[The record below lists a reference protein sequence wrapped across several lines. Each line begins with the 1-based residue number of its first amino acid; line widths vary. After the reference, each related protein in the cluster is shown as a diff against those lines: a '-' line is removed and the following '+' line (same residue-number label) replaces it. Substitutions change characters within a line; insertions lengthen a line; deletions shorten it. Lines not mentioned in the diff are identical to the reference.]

1 MGLKVLAT
9 GVYDPGYNRN
19 RVLVSGLRKLGVEV
33 VEYPYASRRTADT
46 EALHAFARD
55 VQLVYLPPFTHAD
68 VSFVKNLVS
77 KPLVF
82 DPLISKYLTKVH
94 DYQAVWKYS
103 PRGMKNYLKDKL
115 ALNVADF
122 VLCDTEHHKE
132 YFAETFKVPLEK
144 MAVLPVGFVEDDF
157 QPIDV
162 RRGDRIFRVGFYG
175 SFVPL
180 QGIRKIVEAAR
191 LLRDDPSI
199 RFEIIGKGN
208 EYDAVYRLAKE
219 EYALDN
225 LVFYGLLPYAQL
237 SERLNAFD
245 VCLGIFGDSLKAEIV
260 VPNKVYHYAAVR
272 KPIITK
278 DSPGIREV
286 FTNGKDIR
294 LVANSPQA
302 IVDAILE
309 LKDNLPLRS
318 RLAENAHK
326 TVCSSYTDRKIA
338 ETFLSILD
346 AWALKKSP

>member
-1 MGLKVLAT
+1 MGMKVLVT

-19 RVLVSGLRKLGVEV
+19 RVLVSGLKKVGVEV
-33 VEYPYASRRTADT
+33 VEYPYASRRRLDK
-46 EALHAFARD
+46 EQLRAFARD
-55 VQLVYLPPFTHAD
+55 VHLVYLPPFTHAD
-68 VSFVKNLVS
+68 VSFVKKLVD

-115 ALNVADF
+115 PLNVADF
-122 VLCDTEHHKE
+122 VLCDTEHHRE

-157 QPIDV
+157 QPIDMHS
-162 RRGDRIFRVGFYG
+162 GGGIFRVGFYG

-180 QGIRKIVEAAR
+180 QGIQKIVEAAR
-191 LLRDDPSI
+191 LLKDDPSI

-208 EYDAVYRLAKE
+208 EYDDVYRLANE
-219 EYALDN
+219 EYALEN
-225 LVFYGLLPYAQL
+225 LVFHGLLPYAKL

-245 VCLGIFGDSLKAEIV
+245 VCLGIFGDSLKAEMV

-278 DSPGIREV
+278 DSAGIREV
-286 FTNGKDIR
+286 FTDGKDIR
-294 LVANSPQA
+294 LVAHSPQA
-302 IVDAILE
+302 MVDAILE
-309 LKDNLPLRS
+309 LKDNLSLRS
-318 RLAENAHK
+318 RLARNAHE
-326 TVCSSYTDRKIA
+326 TVCSRYTDRKIA
-338 ETFLSILD
+338 ETVLSILA
-346 AWALKKSP
+346 AWALKKRP